1 MAPDHKSN
9 PNKKRKNYLPQYKP
23 VKKGSYPLRPGVE
36 GFFITCDGGREHQA
50 ANEAINVIESFYEEL
65 VDDDDAELRVEHTE
79 LPKKP
84 SNKIIKFASDSS
96 GSDNDDDDDDKDADK
111 VDAKDINNLETG
123 EDNDQNA
130 VASTDNGNDELRLE
144 TENVVPS
151 ENQALTEEKK
161 PEKQDIKE
169 SETPENQDNK
179 EAEALGPPAKRQC
192 TDADAAN
199 NGTLSKK
206 VETKSVDKLIEAELA
221 ELGDKSKRRFCK
233 LDTGCNGVIFIQMRK
248 REGDPSTK
256 DIVHRMMT
264 SLAVTK
270 KHVSRFLL
278 RLLPV
283 EVSCYPSDEEIRRAI
298 KPVIEKYF
306 PVETEKPR
314 KFSVLY
320 DARANTGINR
330 AKVIDAVA
338 KCVPSIHKVD
348 LANPDIS
355 IMVQIVKTVC
365 LIGVVEKYKE
375 FAKYNLRQLSSPSN
389 EE

>member
-1 MAPDHKSN
+1 MATVSN

-23 VKKGSYPLRPGVE
+23 VKKGAYPLRPGVE

-79 LPKKP
+79 PPKKP
-84 SNKIIKFASDSS
+84 SNKITKFASDSS
-96 GSDNDDDDDDKDADK
+96 SSDTDDDDDDKDSNKD
-111 VDAKDINNLETG
+111 DAKNINNLEKG
-123 EDNDQNA
+123 EDKDQNA
-130 VASTDNGNDELRLE
+130 VASTDNGNDELKLE

-151 ENQALTEEKK
+151 ENQILTEEKK
-161 PEKQDIKE
+161 PENQDIKE
-169 SETPENQDNK
+169 AEAPENQGIK

-192 TDADAAN
+192 TDSDAAN
-199 NGTLSKK
+199 NGSLSKK

-306 PVETEKPR
+306 PIETEKLR

-375 FAKYNLRQLSSPSN
+375 FAKYNLRQLSSSSN
-389 EE
+389 EQ